1 MMPTEQPIKIPGKN
15 RPAGTQTPYVMI
27 VKPYQ
32 TEKYINMSMMG
43 IGSSVVIVV
52 DLIWVG

>member
-52 DLIWVG
+52 DLI